1 MVAAAMIAAAMQRT
15 DSETARRIISTVLA
29 YAPLPKVEPRGKRI
43 IHRLAAD
50 KKTVNGIVHFVLPVT
65 IGKVEVVP
73 DVPARAV
80 LQAVDE
86 LRYLSQ
92 A

>member
-1 MVAAAMIAAAMQRT
+1 MIAAAMIAAGTQHT
-15 DSETARRIISTVLA
+15 SDETARRIISTVLA
-29 YAPLPKVEPRGKRI
+29 LAPLPKVEARSKRI
-43 IHRLAAD
+43 LNRLGSD
-50 KKTVNGIVHFVLPVT
+50 KKTLNGVVHFVLPVE
-65 IGKVEVVP
+65 IGKVEIAS
-73 DVPARAV
+73 DVPTKAV